1 MNLKPKILA
10 FAGSARKDS
19 WNKKLLYAAVETVK
33 EAGGEVTAI
42 DLRDFPLPI
51 YDGDLEG
58 TDGLPTNA
66 KELRKLFL
74 AHEVL
79 LLACPEYNSSI
90 TPLLK
95 NTIDWVS
102 RSEAKQGSLEPYQGK
117 TAALCSASPGAL
129 GGLRGLVHVRA
140 ILGNIG
146 VLVIPQQVALPKAHE
161 AFQANGKLQ
170 DAKLQESLKKFSA
183 ELVRV
188 TSLIHTR

>member
-1 MNLKPKILA
+1 MSTKTRILA
-10 FAGSARKDS
+10 FAGSTREES
-19 WNKKLLYAAVETVK
+19 LNKKLLKAAVETTR
-33 EAGGEVTAI
+33 EAGGEVTTI
-42 DLRDFPLPI
+42 DLRDFPLPL
-51 YDGDLEG
+51 YDGDLEAKE
-58 TDGLPTNA
+58 GLPKNA
-66 KELRKLFL
+66 KQLRTLFFE
-74 AHEVL
+74 HQGL

-102 RSEAKQGSLEPYQGK
+102 RSETKQGSLEPYQGK

-129 GGLRGLVHVRA
+129 GGLRGLVHLRS

-146 VLVIPQQVALPKAHE
+146 VLVIPQQLAVGKAHE